1 MTRLTLGASL
11 SAGIVPVTF
20 PRFTVVA
27 GRVDGPTS
35 FATGRAGIP
44 TPTGIFFNDAELV
57 AAREDEFPRDTAA
70 DNPAEG
76 PEMPPII
83 ISPPFA
89 RR

>member
-1 MTRLTLGASL
+1 MVEVTL
-11 SAGIVPVTF
+11 

-27 GRVDGPTS
+27 GLVDGPTS
-35 FATGRAGIP
+35 FATGRAGMLAP
-44 TPTGIFFNDAELV
+44 RGMFRRDALLV
-57 AAREDEFPRDTAA
+57 AALDEELARDAAA
-70 DNPAEG
+70 DSPAEG